1 MNCVK
6 VNVNS
11 FVFVIIKLKKKQ
23 FHLIGKIYDAQLLKK
38 LRLAWKQKFLNQVLV
53 GNLWISS
60 NQFLRGK

>member
-1 MNCVK
+1 
-6 VNVNS
+6 
-11 FVFVIIKLKKKQ
+11 VFVIIKLKKKQ